1 MEGWPLCQ
9 LIKDSSAVS
18 PTPTDP
24 TDHGCSHDK
33 YRLQPFGPP
42 PPPSL
47 KSLHVFPLVS
57 PDMGLMRRVWKVC
70 VDRNRDW
77 TTLVFSTT
85 CIVCTTIHLL
95 DTRGPC
101 WARRSSSGGSHLLH
115 DTVHRS
121 VEVDVLVVVSHPR
134 AEPRRMF
141 QIAVIQPS
149 WSCLP
154 CPHDILACIP
164 SFSDIFFL
172 PVCVM

>member
-1 MEGWPLCQ
+1 MNSSVLRSATVEGNFNASNVL
-9 LIKDSSAVS
+9 LEGDGGLATVSVIKDSSAVS

-33 YRLQPFGPP
+33 YRLQPFGRPPP

-101 WARRSSSGGSHLLH
+101 WARRSSSGGSMIQC
-115 DTVHRS
+115 TA
-121 VEVDVLVVVSHPR
+121 VLR
-134 AEPRRMF
+134 
-141 QIAVIQPS
+141 
-149 WSCLP
+149 
-154 CPHDILACIP
+154 
-164 SFSDIFFL
+164 
-172 PVCVM
+172 